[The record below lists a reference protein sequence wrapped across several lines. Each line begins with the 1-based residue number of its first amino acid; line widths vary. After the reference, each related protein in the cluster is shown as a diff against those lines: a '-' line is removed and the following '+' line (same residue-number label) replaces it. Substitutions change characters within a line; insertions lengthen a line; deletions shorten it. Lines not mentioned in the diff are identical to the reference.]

1 MHSTLTMLVVT
12 CRKLSG
18 VLHELSGFTHDYP
31 VSLDVT
37 SCYVTCGLVM
47 LRLLTCAWL
56 LHQASPQQDYG
67 VAHRFLYLVC
77 LAALLSLQVHPAHCN
92 SFDLNNF
99 HGPSASPTAGCCSC
113 GTALQHCR
121 CTSCICGAKVCHMTL
136 GSRCMR
142 SLFRVLTSL

>member
-1 MHSTLTMLVVT
+1 MLVVT
-12 CRKLSG
+12 CWKLSG
-18 VLHELSGFTHDYP
+18 VLHEVSGFTHDYP

-47 LRLLTCAWL
+47 LRMLTCACL

-92 SFDLNNF
+92 SIEPQRESNSRMLLLWNCF
-99 HGPSASPTAGCCSC
+99 A
-113 GTALQHCR
+113 ALQVHFMHLR
-121 CTSCICGAKVCHMTL
+121 SKGVPHDVGQQMHALFVSCAD
-136 GSRCMR
+136 
-142 SLFRVLTSL
+142 

>member
-1 MHSTLTMLVVT
+1 VLVVT
-12 CRKLSG
+12 CWKLSG
-18 VLHELSGFTHDYP
+18 VLHEVSGFTHDYP

-47 LRLLTCAWL
+47 LRMLTCACL

-92 SFDLNNF
+92 SIDLNNYLMAPAQVQQQDVAPVELLCSIAGAL
-99 HGPSASPTAGCCSC
+99 HASAE
-113 GTALQHCR
+113 QR
-121 CTSCICGAKVCHMTL
+121 CAT
-136 GSRCMR
+136 
-142 SLFRVLTSL
+142 